1 MLVKQRLKWLAKYKE
16 GLKPS
21 SSILEDYRKHRLSE
35 SWRTSRVMEELCEYI
50 IYLESLQDIT
60 NVD

>member
-1 MLVKQRLKWLAKYKE
+1 MLVEQRLQWLTKYKE

-21 SSILEDYRKHRLSE
+21 PSVLEDYRKYRLLE
-35 SWRTSRVMEELCEYI
+35 SWRTSRVVEELCEYI
-50 IYLESLQDIT
+50 IYLESLQEAV